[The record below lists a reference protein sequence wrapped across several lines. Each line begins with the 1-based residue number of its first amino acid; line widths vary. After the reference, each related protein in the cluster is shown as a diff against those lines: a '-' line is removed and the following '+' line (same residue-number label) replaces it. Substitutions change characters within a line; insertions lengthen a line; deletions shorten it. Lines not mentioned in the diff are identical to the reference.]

1 MKTKA
6 LVKKLLVHIAIILF
20 GLLMFYPIVWLF
32 FASFKESAEVLNSYK
47 ILPETFHFENYV
59 TGWHLVYPYTFDRF
73 FLNSFMLVILC
84 IIGSLM
90 ISLVVGYGFA
100 RFDFKLKGF
109 LFSVL
114 FLTIMLPTTTT
125 LVSKYLIFSKL
136 GWLNTLL
143 PFAVPSFLGVG
154 VGGGFFI
161 YLLYQFIRGIPRELD
176 ESAEIDG
183 CSTFRIMTSII
194 LPLAKSALFSV
205 MIFAFL
211 WNWDASKVRFID

>member
-90 ISLVVGYGFA
+90 ISLVVGYGFK
-100 RFDFKLKGF
+100 DFYF
-109 LFSVL
+109 LSSSLRSCCQLLRRL
-114 FLTIMLPTTTT
+114 FQSILY
-125 LVSKYLIFSKL
+125 SRN
-136 GWLNTLL
+136 W
-143 PFAVPSFLGVG
+143 
-154 VGGGFFI
+154 GG
-161 YLLYQFIRGIPRELD
+161 
-176 ESAEIDG
+176 
-183 CSTFRIMTSII
+183 
-194 LPLAKSALFSV
+194 
-205 MIFAFL
+205 
-211 WNWDASKVRFID
+211 